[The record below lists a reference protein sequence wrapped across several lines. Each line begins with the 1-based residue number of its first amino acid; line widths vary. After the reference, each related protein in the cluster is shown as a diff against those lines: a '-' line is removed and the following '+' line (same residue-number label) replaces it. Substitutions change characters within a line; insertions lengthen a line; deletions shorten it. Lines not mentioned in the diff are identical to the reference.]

1 MYIQQGGQR
10 AFYWT
15 GVWGQAM
22 RVLVIDDDPF
32 MLDMMEMTLTAAGA
46 AAVDLA
52 ENGPDGLDMLKAN
65 VSDISLVIIDW
76 NMPEMNG
83 LDVIRNM
90 AAIDHGAAIA
100 LMSGDDI
107 PVDEVCDAAKAQ
119 GARFLGFFE
128 KPIGRPVLAGL
139 LGEAATQG

>member
-1 MYIQQGGQR
+1 
-10 AFYWT
+10 
-15 GVWGQAM
+15 M

-46 AAVDLA
+46 ASVDMN
-52 ENGPDGLDMLKAN
+52 ENGPDGLKTLDDNAA
-65 VSDISLVIIDW
+65 DIDLVIIDW

-83 LDVIRNM
+83 LEVIRNM
-90 AAIDHGAAIA
+90 AGIKHKAAIA

-107 PVDEVCDAAKAQ
+107 PVDEVCDAAEAQ

-128 KPIGRPVLAGL
+128 KPIGRPVLTQL
-139 LGEAATQG
+139 LADAENRS